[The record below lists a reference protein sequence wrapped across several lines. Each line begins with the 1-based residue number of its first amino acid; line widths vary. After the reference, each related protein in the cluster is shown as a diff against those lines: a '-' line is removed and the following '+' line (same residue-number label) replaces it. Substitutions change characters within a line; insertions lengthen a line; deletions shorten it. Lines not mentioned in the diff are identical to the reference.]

1 MNTQHEN
8 LLSDEDL
15 ALLYSALM
23 SDEEVRLNSKAKK
36 FVAQL
41 IDDRYPHVRQAY
53 LDWKTKVASMQTR
66 IPRSDLSGLPAAV
79 WVILIFVLGSIA
91 LVVIDMF
98 FSVEDILSIFR

>member
-1 MNTQHEN
+1 MSTQQEH

-23 SDEEVRLNSKAKK
+23 SAEEVHLNSKAKK

-66 IPRSDLSGLPAAV
+66 IPRSDLPELPAIV
-79 WVILIFVLGSIA
+79 WVIVFFVLGSIT
-91 LVVIDMF
+91 LVVVDTF
-98 FSVEDILSIFR
+98 FSVEDIMSIFR